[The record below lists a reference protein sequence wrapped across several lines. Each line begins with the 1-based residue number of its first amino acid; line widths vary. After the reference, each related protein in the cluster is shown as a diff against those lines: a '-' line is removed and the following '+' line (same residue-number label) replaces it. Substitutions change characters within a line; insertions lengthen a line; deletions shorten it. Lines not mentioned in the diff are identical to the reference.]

1 VSPFAIWRKSQPCK
15 PAPAQPKEINHAE
28 AAALPLPLPGPASP
42 AKSTRARDDR
52 TIFGPACDRELHRHP
67 LILVA
72 QRQDLERDRDT
83 HKAVERREAIAK
95 GRGIDKSTIIARL
108 REHEP
113 ELKAAGIIRLA
124 LFGSVARGEAT
135 AQSDVDLMGDFDRAR
150 GLTLFD
156 MAGLEVRL
164 GEILETR
171 VDLSDSRMLKEPVR
185 LRAEREAVLAF

>member
-1 VSPFAIWRKSQPCK
+1 
-15 PAPAQPKEINHAE
+15 
-28 AAALPLPLPGPASP
+28 
-42 AKSTRARDDR
+42 
-52 TIFGPACDRELHRHP
+52 
-67 LILVA
+67 
-72 QRQDLERDRDT
+72 LERDRDT

-95 GRGIDKSTIIARL
+95 GRGIYKSTIIARL